1 MTSDTTISQRSPSLS
16 DSATERTPLVKTSKT
31 GDYDTSSWTAEF
43 KWLLKNCIPV
53 IGTYMLQ
60 NSLQMASVFTLGRL
74 GATQLAAAA
83 LGSMFA
89 SVSAWSIAHGMTTGK
104 CVE

>member
-16 DSATERTPLVKTSKT
+16 DSVSERTPLVKTKKKA
-31 GDYDTSSWTAEF
+31 DYDTSSWTIEF

-53 IGTYMLQ
+53 IGTYLLQ
-60 NSLQMASVFTLGRL
+60 NSLQMASVFTIGRL

-104 CVE
+104 C